1 MFSITERSKEATNCL
16 PPILLAS
23 TRFSGSIRS
32 PFLSSFS
39 KLLRERASVQ
49 HFPKHDDESPRTEKR
64 SSFPRLT
71 TIILAQFPGLIR
83 FTNNVRSLSRIRDP
97 VPSPPSLP
105 LFTEPTIEATQKRR
119 TDYTRRGVDRFFQ
132 SWRPQDLDK
141 ARALSCTSLL
151 PLLPA
156 RVPSLPRENAAGR
169 ESVVATRFFVTIRT
183 GCGRPRRCSIGEK
196 KSLP

>member
-97 VPSPPSLP
+97 VPSPPLP
-105 LFTEPTIEATQKRR
+105 
-119 TDYTRRGVDRFFQ
+119 
-132 SWRPQDLDK
+132 
-141 ARALSCTSLL
+141 
-151 PLLPA
+151 
-156 RVPSLPRENAAGR
+156 PSLPPSFYRANDRGNSKTSNR
-169 ESVVATRFFVTIRT
+169 LHSPRCRSFFPVVAPA
-183 GCGRPRRCSIGEK
+183 RP
-196 KSLP
+196 